1 MLQGE
6 VAAGGQISNISSI
19 TVTPCAS
26 YMCIRRISNRVEKQ
40 LLFKLFSIV
49 LLNDSSSQRVI
60 KDCFQIAVFKENV
73 LIVFSYI
80 AHQQA
85 QRVKKSIYVYIYM
98 YIARTY

>member
-6 VAAGGQISNISSI
+6 AAAGGQISNIPSI
-19 TVTPCAS
+19 TVTPRAS
-26 YMCIRRISNRVEKQ
+26 HMCIRRMSNRVEKQ

-49 LLNDSSSQRVI
+49 LSTDRSSQRVI

-80 AHQQA
+80 VHQQA
-85 QRVKKSIYVYIYM
+85 QCVKKKSIYEYIY
-98 YIARTY
+98 ICI